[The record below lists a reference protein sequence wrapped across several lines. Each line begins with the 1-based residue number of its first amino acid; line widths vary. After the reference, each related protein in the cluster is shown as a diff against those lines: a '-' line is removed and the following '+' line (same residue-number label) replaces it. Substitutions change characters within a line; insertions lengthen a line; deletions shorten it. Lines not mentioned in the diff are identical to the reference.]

1 MDLQEALF
9 HKKGKR
15 KKSDNMSTLKQSPHI
30 LRLGRNTGGKK
41 EMTLSQPSN
50 APNRIPLRPP
60 LRPLPLIDLLLLLHT
75 SFMYL
80 VLCNNLRILFRR
92 GYWLRFSRA
101 YHGANNLVLV
111 FVLYVN
117 GLCLASV
124 YPTPKPLVSR
134 QSLREPTSEGA
145 GTEFNNQ
152 RSITPTHPL
161 SVHLHVHVWVMI
173 FQAGK
178 VRAPELPMGAPN

>member
-1 MDLQEALF
+1 MGEMGLQEALF

-15 KKSDNMSTLKQSPHI
+15 KKSDNMSTLKWSSHI

-41 EMTLSQPSN
+41 EMTLSQPPN

-60 LRPLPLIDLLLLLHT
+60 LRPLPLIDLLPLLRL
-75 SFMYL
+75 SFIYL
-80 VLCNNLRILFRR
+80 VLRNNLRILFRC
-92 GYWLRFSRA
+92 GYRFRFSRA
-101 YHGANNLVLV
+101 YHSANNLVPV

-134 QSLREPTSEGA
+134 KSP
-145 GTEFNNQ
+145 
-152 RSITPTHPL
+152 
-161 SVHLHVHVWVMI
+161 
-173 FQAGK
+173 
-178 VRAPELPMGAPN
+178 PETDKRWGGYRIQ